1 VRCVQR
7 LVLVGDARVYSTGV
21 QSHIFKVWRRP
32 ATFPTFWIIKHEK
45 TVCKFPSKSAAGVV
59 IMVVRRLNLIL
70 PQNPTPVRKNSEIEP
85 WSGLWL
91 WFRSGVQTFVAQVV
105 CRPNVWRL
113 CIRRQPFNR
122 PRLSCC
128 QYLDRVVSPTL
139 NSFVVRS
146 HAGKMECNDRRRR
159 CSDDSHGNNVTT
171 KDFLC
176 GLRYTVTGNIH
187 QTAFRRLWSFTRRA

>member
-1 VRCVQR
+1 MRCLCCVRCVQR

-91 WFRSGVQTFVAQVV
+91 WFRSASRRLSPKWFVAQTSGDCVYDDNPSIV
-105 CRPNVWRL
+105 RGCL
-113 CIRRQPFNR
+113 
-122 PRLSCC
+122 
-128 QYLDRVVSPTL
+128 VVSTLIVSYPLHSTVLWCGVTPARWSVMTAGGDVAMTPT
-139 NSFVVRS
+139 VI
-146 HAGKMECNDRRRR
+146 M
-159 CSDDSHGNNVTT
+159 
-171 KDFLC
+171 
-176 GLRYTVTGNIH
+176 
-187 QTAFRRLWSFTRRA
+187 